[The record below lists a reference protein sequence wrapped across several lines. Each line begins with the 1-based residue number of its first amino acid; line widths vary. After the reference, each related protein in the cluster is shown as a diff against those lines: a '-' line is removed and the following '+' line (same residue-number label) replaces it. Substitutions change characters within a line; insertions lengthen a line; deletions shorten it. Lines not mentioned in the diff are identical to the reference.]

1 MSIRT
6 VLILLLAV
14 VFGLS
19 AALGVNLLM
28 RKPEPEKPVTVP
40 VVVASKNVPRFGTLD
55 ISQVRIRELPADMV
69 PAGAISEIEEVA
81 DERDPRVALDG
92 LVRDEI
98 ILEGKLSAKG
108 KGRGMAMA
116 VPKGMRA
123 FTISTTTLASGV
135 AGFILPGSRVDV
147 LLTVTRTGGQNDPTG
162 GGQTSTLLQD
172 VAILAVDQLV
182 KAPTDNR
189 VDPKELRSVTLLVTP
204 QQAAKLDLGQNKGIL
219 HLTLRNPDDHAA
231 AATRPATLADLGLYE
246 EPPKKEGKELEGK
259 EQPEKVAAPAVAAL
273 APIVPP
279 ARIRVMRGTLEGGG
293 VLFEQ
298 IDPARGER

>member
-6 VLILLLAV
+6 VLILLLAL

-19 AALGVNLLM
+19 AAVGINLLM
-28 RKPEPEKPVTVP
+28 RKREPERPETVTVL
-40 VVVASKNVPRFGTLD
+40 VAASNVPRFGTLTT
-55 ISQVRIRELPADMV
+55 SQLTFRDLPSDMV
-69 PAGAISEIEEVA
+69 PTGALTQVEDAVDRAVFS
-81 DERDPRVALDG
+81 G

-172 VAILAVDQLV
+172 VAILAVHQRV
-182 KAPTDNR
+182 KAPTDTR
-189 VDPKELRSVTLLVTP
+189 VDPKEPRSVTLLVTP

-219 HLTLRNPDDHAA
+219 HLTLRNPDDHAP
-231 AATRPATLADLGLYE
+231 AATRPTTLADLGLYE
-246 EPPKKEGKELEGK
+246 EPPKKEGK
-259 EQPEKVAAPAVAAL
+259 
-273 APIVPP
+273 
-279 ARIRVMRGTLEGGG
+279 
-293 VLFEQ
+293 
-298 IDPARGER
+298 

>member
-6 VLILLLAV
+6 VLILLLAL

-19 AALGVNLLM
+19 AALGVNFLM
-28 RKPEPEKPVTVP
+28 RKPEPEKPEIVP
-40 VVVASKNVPRFGTLD
+40 VVVASTNVPRFGTLTAD
-55 ISQVRIRELPADMV
+55 QLKIRELPSDMV
-69 PAGAISEIEEVA
+69 PSGAFSRIEDVV
-81 DERDPRVALDG
+81 DPENPRAVFSG

-98 ILEGKLSAKG
+98 VLEGKLSAKG
-108 KGRGMAMA
+108 KGRGMATA
-116 VPKGMRA
+116 VRHGMRA

-135 AGFILPGSRVDV
+135 AGFILPGSKVDV

-162 GGQTSTLLQD
+162 GGQTSTLLQN
-172 VAILAVDQLV
+172 VEILAVDQLV
-182 KAPTDNR
+182 KPPNENR

-219 HLTLRNPDDHAA
+219 HLTLRNPEDDSQ

-246 EPPKKEGKELEGK
+246 EPPNREAKDKEGKE
-259 EQPEKVAAPAVAAL
+259 PEKVAAPAVAAL

-279 ARIRVMRGTLEGGG
+279 ARIRVMRGALEGGG

>member
-6 VLILLLAV
+6 ILILLLAL

-28 RKPEPEKPVTVP
+28 RKPEPQRPETVTVL
-40 VVVASKNVPRFGTLD
+40 VAASNVPRFGTLTT
-55 ISQVRIRELPADMV
+55 SQLKFREIPSDMV
-69 PAGAISEIEEVA
+69 PSGALTEVDDA
-81 DERDPRVALDG
+81 VDRAVFSG

-98 ILEGKLSAKG
+98 ILDGKLTAKG
-108 KGRGMAMA
+108 AGRGMATA

-135 AGFILPGSRVDV
+135 AGFILPGSKVDV
-147 LLTVTRTGGQNDPTG
+147 LLTVTRTGGPTDPTG

-172 VAILAVDQLV
+172 VEILAVDQLV
-182 KAPTDNR
+182 KAPADNR

-204 QQAAKLDLGQNKGIL
+204 QQAAKLDLGQNRGIL
-219 HLTLRNPDDHAA
+219 HLALRNPEDHAP

-246 EPPKKEGKELEGK
+246 EPPKQEASKEPKK
-259 EQPEKVAAPAVAAL
+259 AAAAAPAPLPPPA
-273 APIVPP
+273 PP
-279 ARIRVMRGTLEGGG
+279 ARVRVMRGALESGG
-293 VLFEQ
+293 VLFER
-298 IDPARGER
+298 IDPARGEP

>member
-6 VLILLLAV
+6 VLILLLAL

-28 RKPEPEKPVTVP
+28 RKREPEKPKTATIL
-40 VVVASKNVPRFGTLD
+40 VAASDVPRFGTLTA
-55 ISQVRIRELPADMV
+55 SQLKLRELPSDMV
-69 PAGAISEIEEVA
+69 PSGALTQVEDAVDRAVYS
-81 DERDPRVALDG
+81 G

-98 ILEGKLSAKG
+98 ILEDKLTAKG
-108 KGRGMAMA
+108 GGRGMATA
-116 VPKGMRA
+116 IPKGMRA

-135 AGFILPGSRVDV
+135 AGFILPGSKVDV
-147 LLTVTRTGGQNDPTG
+147 LLTVTRTGGQTDPTG

-172 VAILAVDQLV
+172 VEILAVDQLV
-182 KAPTDNR
+182 KAPADNR

-219 HLTLRNPDDHAA
+219 HLTLRNPEDHASA
-231 AATRPATLADLGLYE
+231 TTRPATLADLGLYE
-246 EPPKKEGKELEGK
+246 EPPKQEAPKE
-259 EQPEKVAAPAVAAL
+259 PEKVAVAAPAPVPLPA
-273 APIVPP
+273 PP
-279 ARIRVMRGTLEGGG
+279 ARVRVMRGTLESGG

-298 IDPARGER
+298 IDPARGQP

>member
-6 VLILLLAV
+6 VLILLLAL
-14 VFGLS
+14 VFGLA

-28 RKPEPEKPVTVP
+28 RKPEPEKPEIVP
-40 VVVASKNVPRFGTLD
+40 VVVASTNVPRFGTLTAD
-55 ISQVRIRELPADMV
+55 QLKIRELPSDMV
-69 PAGAISEIEEVA
+69 PSGAFSRIEDVV
-81 DERDPRVALDG
+81 DPENPRAVFSG

-98 ILEGKLSAKG
+98 VLEGKLSAKG
-108 KGRGMAMA
+108 KGRGMATA
-116 VPKGMRA
+116 VRHGMRA

-135 AGFILPGSRVDV
+135 AGFILPGSKVDV

-162 GGQTSTLLQD
+162 GGQTSTLLQN
-172 VAILAVDQLV
+172 VEILAVDQLV
-182 KAPTDNR
+182 KPPNENR

-204 QQAAKLDLGQNKGIL
+204 QQAAKLDLGQNKGVL
-219 HLTLRNPDDHAA
+219 HLTLRNPEDDAP

-246 EPPKKEGKELEGK
+246 EPPNREAKDKEGKE
-259 EQPEKVAAPAVAAL
+259 PEKVAAPAVAAL

-279 ARIRVMRGTLEGGG
+279 ARIRVMRGALEGGG

>member
-1 MSIRT
+1 MSGESAMSVRT
-6 VLILLLAV
+6 VLILLLAL

-28 RKPEPEKPVTVP
+28 RKPQPEKPETVY
-40 VVVASKNVPRFGTLD
+40 VVVASTNVPRFGTLTYN
-55 ISQVRIRELPADMV
+55 QIRLKEMPSDMV
-69 PAGAISEIEEVA
+69 PSGALTEIE
-81 DERDPRVALDG
+81 DALGRAVYSG

-98 ILEGKLSAKG
+98 VLEGKLSAG
-108 KGRGMAMA
+108 VGRGMGIA

-172 VAILAVDQLV
+172 VEILAVDQIV
-182 KAPTDNR
+182 KAPADNR

-219 HLTLRNPDDHAA
+219 HLTLRNPEDHTA

-246 EPPKKEGKELEGK
+246 EPPAKQPEAKE
-259 EQPEKVAAPAVAAL
+259 PEKVAAPAP
-273 APIVPP
+273 APLPPPTPP
-279 ARIRVMRGTLEGGG
+279 ARIRVMRGALESGG
-293 VLFEQ
+293 VLFEP
-298 IDPARGER
+298 IDPTRGER

>member
-6 VLILLLAV
+6 VLILLLAL

-19 AALGVNLLM
+19 AALGVHLLM
-28 RKPEPEKPVTVP
+28 RKPEPEKPLTMA
-40 VVVASKNVPRFGTLD
+40 VVVASTNVPRFSTLTLA
-55 ISQVRIRELPADMV
+55 QLRVREMPTDMV
-69 PAGAISEIEEVA
+69 PAGAITEIDDAVGRA
-81 DERDPRVALDG
+81 VFSG

-98 ILEGKLSAKG
+98 VLEGKLSAKG
-108 KGRGMAMA
+108 EGRGMATA
-116 VPKGMRA
+116 IRKGMRA

-135 AGFILPGSRVDV
+135 AGFILPGSKVDV

-162 GGQTSTLLQD
+162 GGQTSTLLQN
-172 VAILAVDQLV
+172 VEILAVDQLV
-182 KAPTDNR
+182 KPPNENR

-204 QQAAKLDLGQNKGIL
+204 QQAAKLDLGQNKGNL
-219 HLTLRNPDDHAA
+219 HLTLRNPEDEAP
-231 AATRPATLADLGLYE
+231 AATRPATLADLGLIE
-246 EPPKKEGKELEGK
+246 EPPNKSSKEKEGKE
-259 EQPEKVAAPAVAAL
+259 PEMVAAPAVAAL
-273 APIVPP
+273 PPILPP

>member
-6 VLILLLAV
+6 ALILLLAL

-28 RKPEPEKPVTVP
+28 RKPEPEKPQTVTVL
-40 VVVASKNVPRFGTLD
+40 VAASTVPRFGTLTTN
-55 ISQVRIRELPADMV
+55 QLKFRELPSDLV
-69 PAGAISEIEEVA
+69 PSGALTQVEDAV
-81 DERDPRVALDG
+81 DRVVYSG

-98 ILEGKLSAKG
+98 VLEEKLTAKG
-108 KGRGMAMA
+108 AGRGMATA
-116 VPKGMRA
+116 IPKGMRA

-135 AGFILPGSRVDV
+135 AGFILPGSKVDV
-147 LLTVTRTGGQNDPTG
+147 LLTVTRTGGQTDPTG

-172 VAILAVDQLV
+172 VEILAVDQLV
-182 KAPTDNR
+182 KAPADNR

-246 EPPKKEGKELEGK
+246 EPPKPKASKE
-259 EQPEKVAAPAVAAL
+259 PEKVAAAAPAPV
-273 APIVPP
+273 PRPTPP
-279 ARIRVMRGTLEGGG
+279 ARVRVMRGALESDG
-293 VLFEQ
+293 VQFEH
-298 IDPARGER
+298 IDPARGGR